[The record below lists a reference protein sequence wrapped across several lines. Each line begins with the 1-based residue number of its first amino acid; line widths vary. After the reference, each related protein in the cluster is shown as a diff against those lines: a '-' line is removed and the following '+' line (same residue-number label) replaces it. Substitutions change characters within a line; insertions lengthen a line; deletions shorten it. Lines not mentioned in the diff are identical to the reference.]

1 MIEQLIEKYKEKSL
15 ENGMI
20 DIFSVIQDLKALKG
34 EEEEIKCG
42 CVVTS
47 RMWKATLCLS
57 CGWRIK
63 DKAKLVLLS
72 LPNHLQRVDYGLSRS
87 H

>member
-47 RMWKATLCLS
+47 RM
-57 CGWRIK
+57 
-63 DKAKLVLLS
+63 
-72 LPNHLQRVDYGLSRS
+72 
-87 H
+87 